1 MLTYDIVIKNYR
13 LLKNHNINVNVLT
26 VLTSILSLNPKKY
39 YDWLINN
46 EIEYVQLI
54 PNLQGIEPYQFFTF
68 YKELYNHIITNNSA
82 IRVGLFDN
90 IESILNGEY
99 PQQCGML
106 GHCAMQTVIEANGH
120 VYPCDF
126 YCLDEFKLG
135 NIHEDSFD
143 IIFKNSRLINFL
155 DKEVLT
161 SVCLNCPVKQMCHG
175 NCKALRKVFIKEDT
189 CGYQQ
194 LLLHILQGRR

>member
-99 PQQCGML
+99 TQKCGML
-106 GHCAMQTVIEANGH
+106 VHCAMQTVI
-120 VYPCDF
+120 
-126 YCLDEFKLG
+126 
-135 NIHEDSFD
+135 
-143 IIFKNSRLINFL
+143 
-155 DKEVLT
+155 
-161 SVCLNCPVKQMCHG
+161 
-175 NCKALRKVFIKEDT
+175 
-189 CGYQQ
+189 
-194 LLLHILQGRR
+194 